1 MILTFREAPP
11 PAREFKPLDR
21 KWERTMQRTFWLLDL
36 NHESYE
42 GKSSI
47 WLWGITHEGKRV
59 LVIDNNYRPYF
70 YLLPRQEQDP
80 EELRKKL
87 EAEKPHPTIENVTIE
102 KKKLLADERVVL
114 KVFCKDPDFLEKA
127 ARETLKKTAAEAT
140 YEEKL
145 RLAIK
150 YQYDHGIKPCQ
161 WYEAD
166 TTASKIDPKKF
177 NVQETLTATDHPRS
191 IPKEEPPS
199 LDLLSFSLLSVSKI
213 GAPSPIRDPI
223 KIISWRTE
231 KANDVLLTQADSDQT
246 TIQTFGEDVV
256 KNNPDFVLSF
266 EGNSIHWPYLVK
278 RANKTKTPLRVGR
291 DQGPPHQ
298 SLYGHYSLIGR
309 ANVDLLNFAED
320 LYEVKNKT
328 IENVAKY
335 LGIQSSN
342 QKPIDETAYFDYWS
356 KPDKKRILLKQVEEQ
371 TETILK
377 IGEEAI
383 DYVIQISALSGLPPD
398 QVIAAAVGFR
408 VDNYLMMETHNLGQL
423 IPSRTEQPIIP
434 YKGAIVLEPKVGLH
448 DNVASLDFSSMY
460 PSLMIKYNIS
470 PDTFVTG
477 KEKEDIFEVPE
488 VKHRFRKNP
497 SGFYR
502 IVLTK
507 LIEAR
512 KMTKAEL
519 KRTAKSDSRYPLLKA
534 REKAVKVMT
543 NAVYGYA
550 GWAGA
555 RWYSKEVAESAAA
568 LGRETINRAIS
579 LAKSLGLTVFYGDT
593 DSLFVNYDEKL
604 VQEFQAEIDR
614 QLGLE
619 INLSEVYKR
628 ILFTEA
634 KKKYAGLRADG
645 QIDIVGL
652 EAVRGDWSNLAR
664 DVQNTVLRMVLEDA
678 NPSRA
683 AAFVQDLT
691 RNLKSKKLPLS
702 SFIVW
707 KTLTKPVEAYEVN
720 APHVEVAKKMAKDGW
735 PVIAGDKVGFV
746 ITKRSGRLF
755 QKAEPHYKVTIEDV
769 DYDYYVRNQIVPA
782 AARILE
788 ILGVSEEQLLAAP
801 ASQTS
806 LSVGTKRG

>member
-1 MILTFREAPP
+1 M
-11 PAREFKPLDR
+11 K
-21 KWERTMQRTFWLLDL
+21 QTFWLLDL
-36 NHESYE
+36 NHETYE

-59 LVIDNNYRPYF
+59 LVVDDNYRAYF
-70 YLLPRQEQDP
+70 YLLPRKDQDP
-80 EELRKKL
+80 EELRRDL
-87 EAEKPHPTIENVTIE
+87 EAEKPHPSIESATID
-102 KKKLLADERVVL
+102 KKKLLAEERVVL
-114 KVFCKDPDFLEKA
+114 KVFCKDPEFLERA
-127 ARETLKKTAAEAT
+127 ARDTLEKTGAEAT

-150 YQYDHGIKPCQ
+150 YQYDLGIKPCQ
-161 WYEAD
+161 WYEVD
-166 TTASKIDPKKF
+166 TATSSIDPKDF
-177 NVQETLTATDHPRS
+177 NVQETLIAKEHPRLMA
-191 IPKEEPPS
+191 KEEPPR
-199 LDLLSFSLLSVSKI
+199 LDLFSFSLLSVSKT

-223 KIISWRTE
+223 QIISWITN
-231 KANDVLLTQADSDQT
+231 KNINDVILTDANSDQG
-246 TIQTFGEDVV
+246 TIQKFGEEVT
-256 KNNPDFVLSF
+256 KINPDFVLSF
-266 EGNSIHWPYLVK
+266 EGNSTHWPYLVK
-278 RANKTKTPLRVGR
+278 RANKTKTPLKVGR
-291 DQGPPHQ
+291 DGGPPRQ

-309 ANVDLLNFAED
+309 ANVDLLNFADD
-320 LYEVKNKT
+320 LYDVKIKT
-328 IENVAKY
+328 VENVAKY
-335 LGIQSSN
+335 LGIQLSD

-356 KPDKKRILLKQVEEQ
+356 KPHERKILVEHVEQQ

-377 IGEEAI
+377 IGLEAI
-383 DYVIQISALSGLPPD
+383 EYVIQISALSGLPPD

-448 DNVASLDFSSMY
+448 DNIASVDFSSMY

-470 PDTFVTG
+470 PDTLVSG
-477 KEKEDIFEVPE
+477 REKDDDIFEVPE
-488 VKHRFRKNP
+488 VKHRFRTNP

-502 IVLTK
+502 IVLTR

-512 KMTKAEL
+512 KATKAEL
-519 KRTAKSDSRYPLLKA
+519 KRTTRSDSRYPLLKA
-534 REKAVKVMT
+534 REKAIKVMT

-579 LAKSLGLTVFYGDT
+579 FAKGLGLTVFYGDT

-604 VQEFQAEIDR
+604 IQKFQSDIDR

-634 KKKYAGLRADG
+634 KKKYAGLRTDG

-678 NPSRA
+678 NPTRA
-683 AAFVQDLT
+683 AAYVQELT
-691 RNLKSKKLPLS
+691 GNLKSKTLPLS
-702 SFIVW
+702 SFIIW
-707 KTLTKPVEAYEVN
+707 KTLTKAVEGYEVN
-720 APHVEVAKKMAKDGW
+720 APHVEAAKKMAKDGW
-735 PVIAGDKVGFV
+735 PVAAGDKVGFI
-746 ITKRSGRLF
+746 ITKRPGKLF
-755 QKAEPHYKVTIEDV
+755 QKAEPHYKVTIDDI
-769 DYDYYVRNQIVPA
+769 DYGYYIRNQIVPA

-788 ILGVSEEQLLAAP
+788 ILGVSEEKLLAAP
-801 ASQTS
+801 AAQTS

>member
-1 MILTFREAPP
+1 MR
-11 PAREFKPLDR
+11 
-21 KWERTMQRTFWLLDL
+21 RTFWLLDL
-36 NHESYE
+36 NHETYE

-59 LVIDNNYRPYF
+59 LIIDNNYRPYF
-70 YLLPRQEQDP
+70 YLLPRKDQDP
-80 EELRKKL
+80 EELGRRL
-87 EAEKPHPTIENVTIE
+87 ESEKPHPTIENVSIE

-114 KVFCKDPDFLEKA
+114 RVFCKDTEFLERA
-127 ARETLKKTAAEAT
+127 ARDTLKKTGAEAI

-150 YQYDHGIKPCQ
+150 YQYDYEIKPCQ
-161 WYEAD
+161 WYEAETSAS
-166 TTASKIDPKKF
+166 TTDPKEF
-177 NVQETLTATDHPRS
+177 NVQETLTATDHPRLVA
-191 IPKEEPPS
+191 KEEPPR
-199 LDLLSFSLLSVSKI
+199 LDLFSFSLLSVSKT
-213 GAPSPIRDPI
+213 GAPSAIRDPI
-223 KIISWRTE
+223 RIISWRTDKRTNE
-231 KANDVLLTQADSDQT
+231 VLQANTDSDGE
-246 TIQTFGEDVV
+246 TIQKFGEDITRI
-256 KNNPDFVLSF
+256 NPDFVLSF

-278 RANKTKTPLRVGR
+278 RANNTKTRLRVGR
-291 DQGPPHQ
+291 DGGPPHQ

-335 LGIQSSN
+335 LGIESSN

-356 KPDKKRILLKQVEEQ
+356 KHEQRKILVKHVEEE
-371 TETILK
+371 TEIILK
-377 IGEEAI
+377 IGQEAI
-383 DYVIQISALSGLPPD
+383 DYVIQMSALSGLPPD

-408 VDNYLMMETHNLGQL
+408 VDNYLMMETHKLGQF
-423 IPSRTEQPIIP
+423 IPSRAEQPIIP

-470 PDTFVTG
+470 PDTLVTG
-477 KEKEDIFEVPE
+477 RDEDVFEVPE
-488 VKHRFRKNP
+488 VKHRFRKSP

-502 IVLTK
+502 IALTK

-512 KMTKAEL
+512 KATKAEL
-519 KRTAKSDSRYPLLKA
+519 KRTPLSDPRYPLLKA

-604 VQEFQAEIDR
+604 VQKFQAEIDH

-664 DVQNTVLRMVLEDA
+664 EVQNTVLRMVLEDA

-683 AAFVQDLT
+683 TAYVQDLT
-691 RNLKSKKLPLS
+691 SNLKSKKLPLS
-702 SFIVW
+702 SFIIW
-707 KTLTKPVEAYEVN
+707 KTLTKPVGAYEVN

-735 PVIAGDKVGFV
+735 PVTAGDKVGFV
-746 ITKRSGRLF
+746 ITKKPGRLF
-755 QKAEPHYKVTIEDV
+755 QKAEPHYKETIEDV
-769 DYDYYVRNQIVPA
+769 DYDYYVRNQIMPA

-788 ILGVSEEQLLAAP
+788 ILGASEDKLLAP

-806 LSVGTKRG
+806 LSTGTKRG

>member
-1 MILTFREAPP
+1 MR
-11 PAREFKPLDR
+11 
-21 KWERTMQRTFWLLDL
+21 RTFWLLDL
-36 NHESYE
+36 NHENYE
-42 GKSSI
+42 GESSI
-47 WLWGITHEGKRV
+47 WLWGITHDGKRV
-59 LVIDNNYRPYF
+59 LVIDSNYRAYF
-70 YLLPRQEQDP
+70 YLLPRKEQDP

-87 EAEKPHPTIENVTIE
+87 EAEKPHPTIENATIE
-102 KKKLLADERVVL
+102 KKKLLGDERVVL

-127 ARETLKKTAAEAT
+127 ARETLKKTGAEAT

-150 YQYDHGIKPCQ
+150 YQYDYGIKPCQ

-166 TTASKIDPKKF
+166 TASSTIDPGEF
-177 NVQETLTATDHPRS
+177 SVHETLTATAHPS
-191 IPKEEPPS
+191 LVAKEEPPG
-199 LDLLSFSLLSVSKI
+199 LDLFSFSLLSVSKI
-213 GAPSPIRDPI
+213 GAPSAIRDPVQV
-223 KIISWRTE
+223 ISWRTN
-231 KANDVLLTQADSDQT
+231 KNANEVVLTQTHSDES
-246 TIQTFGEDVV
+246 TIQRFGEDVT
-256 KNNPDFVLSF
+256 KINPDFVLSF
-266 EGNSIHWPYLVK
+266 EANSVHWPYLVK

-291 DQGPPHQ
+291 DGGPPHQ

-328 IENVAKY
+328 VENVARY
-335 LGIQSSN
+335 LGIKLSDP
-342 QKPIDETAYFDYWS
+342 KTIDETSYFDYWS
-356 KPDKKRILLKQVEEQ
+356 RPDQRKILVKHVEEQ
-371 TETILK
+371 TETVLK

-423 IPSRTEQPIIP
+423 IPPRTEQPIIP
-434 YKGAIVLEPKVGLH
+434 YKGAIVIEPKVGLH

-470 PDTFVTG
+470 PDTLVIG
-477 KEKEDIFEVPE
+477 KEKEDVFEVPE

-512 KMTKAEL
+512 KTTKAEL
-519 KRTAKSDSRYPLLKA
+519 KRTARSDLRYPLLKA

-579 LAKSLGLTVFYGDT
+579 LAKNLGLTVFYGDT
-593 DSLFVNYDEKL
+593 DSLFLNNDEKL
-604 VQEFQAEIDR
+604 VQKFQAEIDR

-619 INLSEVYKR
+619 INLSEIYKR

-634 KKKYAGLRADG
+634 KKKYAGLKTDG
-645 QIDIVGL
+645 QIDVVGL

-664 DVQNTVLRMVLEDA
+664 DVQNAVLRMVLEDA
-678 NPSRA
+678 SAKRA
-683 AAFVQDLT
+683 TSYVQDLT
-691 RNLKSKKLPLS
+691 QNLKSKKLSLS
-702 SFIVW
+702 SFIIW
-707 KTLTKPVEAYEVN
+707 KTLTKPVEGYEVN
-720 APHVEVAKKMAKDGW
+720 APHVEAAKKMAKDGW
-735 PVIAGDKVGFV
+735 PVTAGDKVGFI
-746 ITKRSGRLF
+746 ITKRRGKLF
-755 QKAEPHYKVTIEDV
+755 QKAEPHYKVTVEDV
-769 DYDYYVRNQIVPA
+769 DYDYYVHNQIVPA

-788 ILGVSEEQLLAAP
+788 ILGVSEDQLLAIPAP
-801 ASQTS
+801 QAS

>member
-1 MILTFREAPP
+1 MR
-11 PAREFKPLDR
+11 
-21 KWERTMQRTFWLLDL
+21 RTFWLLDL

-59 LVIDNNYRPYF
+59 LIIDNNYRAYF
-70 YLLPRQEQDP
+70 YLLPRKDQDP
-80 EELRKKL
+80 EELRNKL
-87 EAEKPHPTIENVTIE
+87 EAERPHPTIENATIE
-102 KKKLLADERVVL
+102 RKKLLADERVVL
-114 KVFCKDPDFLEKA
+114 KVFCKDTDFLEKA
-127 ARETLKKTAAEAT
+127 ARETLKKTGAEAT

-150 YQYDHGIKPCQ
+150 YQYDYGIKPCQ

-166 TTASKIDPKKF
+166 TTASTIDPKKF
-177 NVQETLTATDHPRS
+177 SVQETLTAKDHPHA
-191 IPKEEPPS
+191 IPREEPPS
-199 LDLLSFSLLSVSKI
+199 VDLFSFSLLSISKI
-213 GAPSPIRDPI
+213 GAPSAIRDPVQVV
-223 KIISWRTE
+223 SWRTN
-231 KANDVLLTQADSDQT
+231 KDANEVVLTQTPSDES
-246 TIQTFGEDVV
+246 TIQRFGEDVT
-256 KNNPDFVLSF
+256 KINPDFVLSF
-266 EGNSIHWPYLVK
+266 EGNSVHWPYLVK
-278 RANKTKTPLRVGR
+278 RASKTKTPLRVGR
-291 DQGPPHQ
+291 DDGPPHQ

-328 IENVAKY
+328 IEDVGKY
-335 LGIQSSN
+335 LGIKLSDE
-342 QKPIDETAYFDYWS
+342 KTIDETSYFDYWS
-356 KPDKKRILLKQVEEQ
+356 KPDERKILVNHVEEQ
-371 TETILK
+371 TETVLK

-423 IPSRTEQPIIP
+423 IPPRTEQPIIP

-470 PDTFVTG
+470 PDTLITG
-477 KEKEDIFEVPE
+477 KETEDVFEVPE
-488 VKHRFRKNP
+488 VRHRFRKSP

-512 KMTKAEL
+512 KTTKAEL
-519 KRTAKSDSRYPLLKA
+519 KRTAKGDSRYPLLKA

-579 LAKSLGLTVFYGDT
+579 LAKNLGLTVFYGDT
-593 DSLFVNYDEKL
+593 DSLFVNNDEKL
-604 VQEFQAEIDR
+604 VQKFQAEVDR

-634 KKKYAGLRADG
+634 KKKYAGLRTDG

-664 DVQNTVLRMVLEDA
+664 DIQNTVLGMVLEDA

-683 AAFVQDLT
+683 TAYVQDLT

-735 PVIAGDKVGFV
+735 PVTAGDKVGFV
-746 ITKRSGRLF
+746 ITKRSGKLF

-782 AARILE
+782 ASRILE
-788 ILGVSEEQLLAAP
+788 ILGVSEDRLVAVPAAQ
-801 ASQTS
+801 AS

>member
-1 MILTFREAPP
+1 MRL
-11 PAREFKPLDR
+11 
-21 KWERTMQRTFWLLDL
+21 TFWLLDL
-36 NHESYE
+36 NHETYE

-59 LVIDNNYRPYF
+59 LVVDDNYRAYF
-70 YLLPRQEQDP
+70 YLLPRNDQDP
-80 EELRKKL
+80 EELRRDL
-87 EAEKPHPTIENVTIE
+87 EAEKPHPSIENATIER
-102 KKKLLADERVVL
+102 KKLLAEERVVL
-114 KVFCKDPDFLEKA
+114 RVFCKDPEFLERA
-127 ARETLKKTAAEAT
+127 ARETLKKTGAEAT

-150 YQYDHGIKPCQ
+150 YQYDCGIKPCQ
-161 WYEAD
+161 WYEVD
-166 TTASKIDPKKF
+166 TTTSSIDPRDF
-177 NVQETLTATDHPRS
+177 GVQETLTAKEHPRA
-191 IPKEEPPS
+191 IAKEEPPR
-199 LDLLSFSLLSVSKI
+199 LDLFSFSLLSVSKT

-223 KIISWRTE
+223 QIISWRTNE
-231 KANDVLLTQADSDQT
+231 KTNEDILTRADSDQD
-246 TIQTFGEDVV
+246 TIQRFGEGVS
-256 KNNPDFVLSF
+256 KINPDFVLSF
-266 EGNSIHWPYLVK
+266 EGNGIQWPYLVK
-278 RANKTKTPLRVGR
+278 RAYKTKTPLRVGR
-291 DQGPPHQ
+291 DGGPPHQ

-309 ANVDLLNFAED
+309 ANVDLLNFADD
-320 LYEVKNKT
+320 LYDVKIKT
-328 IENVAKY
+328 VENVAKY
-335 LGIQSSN
+335 LGIQASEE
-342 QKPIDETAYFDYWS
+342 KPIDETAYFDFWS
-356 KPDKKRILLKQVEEQ
+356 KPDPRKILVKHVEEQ
-371 TETILK
+371 AETILK
-377 IGEEAI
+377 IGLEAI
-383 DYVIQISALSGLPPD
+383 DYVIQLSALSGLPPD

-470 PDTFVTG
+470 PDTLVTG
-477 KEKEDIFEVPE
+477 KEKADDLFEVPE
-488 VKHRFRKNP
+488 VKHRFRKSP

-502 IVLTK
+502 IVLSK

-512 KMTKAEL
+512 KATKTEL
-519 KRTAKSDSRYPLLKA
+519 KRTSKSDPRYPLLKA

-579 LAKSLGLTVFYGDT
+579 LAKNLGLTVFYGDT
-593 DSLFVNYDEKL
+593 DSLFVHYDEKL
-604 VQEFQAEIDR
+604 VQKFQTEIDHE
-614 QLGLE
+614 LGLE

-634 KKKYAGLRADG
+634 KKKYAGLKTDG
-645 QIDIVGL
+645 EIDVVGL

-664 DVQNTVLRMVLEDA
+664 EVQNTVLRMVLEDA
-678 NPSRA
+678 NPARA
-683 AAFVQDLT
+683 TEYVQDLT
-691 RNLKSKKLPLS
+691 SNLKSKKLPLS
-702 SFIVW
+702 SFIIW
-707 KTLTKPVEAYEVN
+707 KTLTKPVGAYEVN

-735 PVIAGDKVGFV
+735 PVTAGDKVGFV
-746 ITKRSGRLF
+746 ITKRPGKLF
-755 QKAEPHYKVTIEDV
+755 QKAEPHYKETIDDL
-769 DYDYYVRNQIVPA
+769 DYEYYIRSQIVPA

-788 ILGVSEEQLLAAP
+788 ILGVSEDKLLAP
-801 ASQTS
+801 VSQAS

>member
-1 MILTFREAPP
+1 
-11 PAREFKPLDR
+11 
-21 KWERTMQRTFWLLDL
+21 MQRTFWLLDL

-256 KNNPDFVLSF
+256 KN
-266 EGNSIHWPYLVK
+266 
-278 RANKTKTPLRVGR
+278 
-291 DQGPPHQ
+291 
-298 SLYGHYSLIGR
+298 
-309 ANVDLLNFAED
+309 
-320 LYEVKNKT
+320 
-328 IENVAKY
+328 
-335 LGIQSSN
+335 
-342 QKPIDETAYFDYWS
+342 
-356 KPDKKRILLKQVEEQ
+356 
-371 TETILK
+371 
-377 IGEEAI
+377 GEEAI

-423 IPSRTEQPIIP
+423 IPPRTEQPIIP

-470 PDTFVTG
+470 PDTLVTG
-477 KEKEDIFEVPE
+477 KEREDVFEVPE
-488 VKHRFRKNP
+488 VKHRFRKSP

-512 KMTKAEL
+512 KTTKAEL
-519 KRTAKSDSRYPLLKA
+519 KRTAPSDSRYPLLKA

-543 NAVYGYA
+543 NAVYGY
-550 GWAGA
+550 
-555 RWYSKEVAESAAA
+555 
-568 LGRETINRAIS
+568 
-579 LAKSLGLTVFYGDT
+579 
-593 DSLFVNYDEKL
+593 
-604 VQEFQAEIDR
+604 
-614 QLGLE
+614 
-619 INLSEVYKR
+619 
-628 ILFTEA
+628 
-634 KKKYAGLRADG
+634 
-645 QIDIVGL
+645 
-652 EAVRGDWSNLAR
+652 
-664 DVQNTVLRMVLEDA
+664 
-678 NPSRA
+678 
-683 AAFVQDLT
+683 
-691 RNLKSKKLPLS
+691 
-702 SFIVW
+702 
-707 KTLTKPVEAYEVN
+707 
-720 APHVEVAKKMAKDGW
+720 
-735 PVIAGDKVGFV
+735 
-746 ITKRSGRLF
+746 
-755 QKAEPHYKVTIEDV
+755 
-769 DYDYYVRNQIVPA
+769 
-782 AARILE
+782 
-788 ILGVSEEQLLAAP
+788 
-801 ASQTS
+801 
-806 LSVGTKRG
+806 

>member
-1 MILTFREAPP
+1 MR
-11 PAREFKPLDR
+11 
-21 KWERTMQRTFWLLDL
+21 RTFWLLDL
-36 NHESYE
+36 NHETYE
-42 GKSSI
+42 GRSSI

-59 LVIDNNYRPYF
+59 LVIDDKYRAYF
-70 YLLPRQEQDP
+70 YLLPRKEQDP

-87 EAEKPHPTIENVTIE
+87 EAEKPHPTIENATIE

-114 KVFCKDPDFLEKA
+114 KVFCKDPELLERA
-127 ARETLKKTAAEAT
+127 ARETLKKTGAEAI

-166 TTASKIDPKKF
+166 TTASTVDPGKF
-177 NVQETLTATDHPRS
+177 SVQETLTATDHPRH

-199 LDLLSFSLLSVSKI
+199 LDLFSFSLVSVSKI

-223 KIISWRTE
+223 QVISWRTN
-231 KANDVLLTQADSDQT
+231 KNANEVLLTHADSDQA
-246 TIQTFGEDVV
+246 TIQKFGEDVI
-256 KNNPDFVLSF
+256 KINPDFVLSF

-278 RANKTKTPLRVGR
+278 RANRTKTPLRVGR
-291 DQGPPHQ
+291 DEGPPHQ

-335 LGIQSSN
+335 LGIPLSD
-342 QKPIDETAYFDYWS
+342 QKSVDETAYFDYWS
-356 KPDKKRILLKQVEEQ
+356 KPDQRKTLLKYLEEQ
-371 TETILK
+371 TETVLR
-377 IGEEAI
+377 IGQEAI

-423 IPSRTEQPIIP
+423 IPGRTEQPIIP

-448 DNVASLDFSSMY
+448 DSVAGLDFSSMY

-470 PDTFVTG
+470 PDTLVTG
-477 KEKEDIFEVPE
+477 EENEDVFEVPE

-512 KMTKAEL
+512 KTTKAEL
-519 KRTAKSDSRYPLLKA
+519 KRTPTSDSRYPLLKA

-579 LAKSLGLTVFYGDT
+579 LAKNLGLTVFYGDT

-604 VQEFQAEIDR
+604 VQKFQAEIDR

-619 INLSEVYKR
+619 INLSEVYKK

-634 KKKYAGLRADG
+634 KKKYAGLRTDG
-645 QIDIVGL
+645 QIEVIGL
-652 EAVRGDWSNLAR
+652 EAVRGDWSKLAR

-678 NPSRA
+678 NATRA

-735 PVIAGDKVGFV
+735 PVTVGDKVGFV
-746 ITKRSGRLF
+746 ITKRPGKLF
-755 QKAEPHYKVTIEDV
+755 QKAEPHYKVTVDDV

-788 ILGVSEEQLLAAP
+788 ILGVSESQLVDVRAAQ
-801 ASQTS
+801 AS

>member
-1 MILTFREAPP
+1 
-11 PAREFKPLDR
+11 
-21 KWERTMQRTFWLLDL
+21 
-36 NHESYE
+36 
-42 GKSSI
+42 
-47 WLWGITHEGKRV
+47 
-59 LVIDNNYRPYF
+59 
-70 YLLPRQEQDP
+70 
-80 EELRKKL
+80 
-87 EAEKPHPTIENVTIE
+87 
-102 KKKLLADERVVL
+102 
-114 KVFCKDPDFLEKA
+114 
-127 ARETLKKTAAEAT
+127 
-140 YEEKL
+140 
-145 RLAIK
+145 
-150 YQYDHGIKPCQ
+150 
-161 WYEAD
+161 
-166 TTASKIDPKKF
+166 
-177 NVQETLTATDHPRS
+177 
-191 IPKEEPPS
+191 
-199 LDLLSFSLLSVSKI
+199 
-213 GAPSPIRDPI
+213 
-223 KIISWRTE
+223 
-231 KANDVLLTQADSDQT
+231 
-246 TIQTFGEDVV
+246 
-256 KNNPDFVLSF
+256 
-266 EGNSIHWPYLVK
+266 
-278 RANKTKTPLRVGR
+278 
-291 DQGPPHQ
+291 
-298 SLYGHYSLIGR
+298 
-309 ANVDLLNFAED
+309 
-320 LYEVKNKT
+320 VKNKT
-328 IENVAKY
+328 VENVARY
-335 LGIQSSN
+335 LGIKLSDP
-342 QKPIDETAYFDYWS
+342 KTIDETSYFDYWS
-356 KPDKKRILLKQVEEQ
+356 KPDQRKILVKHVEEQ
-371 TETILK
+371 TETVLK

-423 IPSRTEQPIIP
+423 IPPRTEQPIIP

-470 PDTFVTG
+470 PDTLITG
-477 KEKEDIFEVPE
+477 KETEDVFEVPE

-512 KMTKAEL
+512 KTTKAEL
-519 KRTAKSDSRYPLLKA
+519 KRTAKGDSRYPLLKA

-579 LAKSLGLTVFYGDT
+579 LAKNLGLTVFYGDT
-593 DSLFVNYDEKL
+593 DSLFVNNDEKL
-604 VQEFQAEIDR
+604 VQKFQAEVDR

-634 KKKYAGLRADG
+634 KKKYAGLKTDG
-645 QIDIVGL
+645 QIDVVGL

-664 DVQNTVLRMVLEDA
+664 DVQNTILRMVLEDA
-678 NPSRA
+678 DPSRA
-683 AAFVQDLT
+683 AAYVQNLT
-691 RNLKSKKLPLS
+691 RNLKSKKLSLS

-735 PVIAGDKVGFV
+735 PVTAGDKVGFV
-746 ITKRSGRLF
+746 ITKRSGKLF
-755 QKAEPHYKVTIEDV
+755 QKAEPHYKVTVEDV

-788 ILGVSEEQLLAAP
+788 ILAVSEEQLLAAP

>member
-1 MILTFREAPP
+1 M
-11 PAREFKPLDR
+11 K
-21 KWERTMQRTFWLLDL
+21 QTFWLLDL
-36 NHESYE
+36 NHETYE

-59 LVIDNNYRPYF
+59 LVIDNNYRAYF
-70 YLLPRQEQDP
+70 YLLPKKEQDP

-87 EAEKPHPTIENVTIE
+87 EAEKPHPSIENATIE
-102 KKKLLADERVVL
+102 KRKLLADERVVL
-114 KVFCKDPDFLEKA
+114 KVFCKDPEFLERA
-127 ARETLKKTAAEAT
+127 ARETLKKTGAEAT

-166 TTASKIDPKKF
+166 TTVSTIDPNKF
-177 NVQETLTATDHPRS
+177 SVQETLTATDHPRPV
-191 IPKEEPPS
+191 PKEEPPS
-199 LDLLSFSLLSVSKI
+199 LDLFSFSLLSVSKT

-223 KIISWRTE
+223 QIISWRTD
-231 KANDVLLTQADSDQT
+231 KNANEALLTHADSDQA
-246 TIQTFGEDVV
+246 TIQKFGEDVI
-256 KNNPDFVLSF
+256 KINPDFVLSF
-266 EGNSIHWPYLVK
+266 EGNSIQWPYLVK

-291 DQGPPHQ
+291 DEGPPHQ

-328 IENVAKY
+328 VENVARY
-335 LGIQSSN
+335 LGIKLSDP
-342 QKPIDETAYFDYWS
+342 KTIDETSYFDYWS
-356 KPDKKRILLKQVEEQ
+356 KPDQRKILVEHVEEQ
-371 TETILK
+371 TETVLK
-377 IGEEAI
+377 IGEKAI
-383 DYVIQISALSGLPPD
+383 DYVIQISALSALPPD

-423 IPSRTEQPIIP
+423 IPPRTEQPIIP
-434 YKGAIVLEPKVGLH
+434 YKGAIVIEPKVGLH

-470 PDTFVTG
+470 PDTLVIG
-477 KEKEDIFEVPE
+477 KEKEDVFEVPE

-512 KMTKAEL
+512 KTTKAEL
-519 KRTAKSDSRYPLLKA
+519 KRTASSDLRYPLLKA

-579 LAKSLGLTVFYGDT
+579 LAKTLGLIVFYGDT

-604 VQEFQAEIDR
+604 VQKFQAEIDR

-634 KKKYAGLRADG
+634 KKKYAGLRTDG

-664 DVQNTVLRMVLEDA
+664 DIQNTVLGMVLEDA

-683 AAFVQDLT
+683 TAYVQDLT
-691 RNLKSKKLPLS
+691 KNLKSKNLRLS
-702 SFIVW
+702 SFIIW

-720 APHVEVAKKMAKDGW
+720 APHVEVVKKMAKDGW
-735 PVIAGDKVGFV
+735 PVTAGDKVGFV
-746 ITKRSGRLF
+746 ITKRSGKLF

-782 AARILE
+782 TARILE

>member
-1 MILTFREAPP
+1 MR
-11 PAREFKPLDR
+11 
-21 KWERTMQRTFWLLDL
+21 RTFWLLDL
-36 NHESYE
+36 NHETHE

-59 LVIDNNYRPYF
+59 LIVDSNYTAYF
-70 YLLPRQEQDP
+70 YLLLKQNQDL
-80 EELRKKL
+80 EEIRKKL
-87 EAEKPHPTIENVTIE
+87 EAEKPHPTIENVTVE
-102 KKKLLADERVVL
+102 KKKLLAEERMVL
-114 KVFCKDPDFLEKA
+114 KVFCKDPELLERA
-127 ARETLKKTAAEAT
+127 ARDTLKRTGAEAT

-150 YQYDHGIKPCQ
+150 YQYDYGIKPCQ

-166 TTASKIDPKKF
+166 TTPSTIDPKQYS
-177 NVQETLTATDHPRS
+177 VEEALTATDHPS
-191 IPKEEPPS
+191 PIAKEEPPRV
-199 LDLLSFSLLSVSKI
+199 DLCAFSLLSVSKT

-223 KIISWRTE
+223 QIISWKTN
-231 KANDVLLTQADSDQT
+231 KNMDDVLQAHGDSDED
-246 TIQTFGEDVV
+246 TIQKFGEDIT
-256 KNNPDFVLSF
+256 KINPDFVLSF
-266 EGNSIHWPYLVK
+266 EGNSIQWPYLVK

-291 DQGPPHQ
+291 DGGPPHQ

-309 ANVDLLNFAED
+309 ANVDLLNFADD

-328 IENVAKY
+328 IDNVAKY
-335 LGIQSSN
+335 LGIQSSDQN
-342 QKPIDETAYFDYWS
+342 PIDETAYFDYWS
-356 KPDKKRILLKQVEEQ
+356 KPERRKTLAKHAQEQ

-377 IGEEAI
+377 IGQEAI

-448 DNVASLDFSSMY
+448 DNVASVDFSSMY

-470 PDTFVTG
+470 PDTLVTEN
-477 KEKEDIFEVPE
+477 EKNDVFEVPE

-502 IVLTK
+502 IVLNK

-512 KMTKAEL
+512 KATKSEL

-579 LAKSLGLTVFYGDT
+579 MAKSLGLTVFYGDT

-604 VQEFQAEIDR
+604 VQKFQSEIDR

-634 KKKYAGLRADG
+634 KKKYAGLRPDG
-645 QIDIVGL
+645 QIDVVGL

-678 NPSRA
+678 DPARA
-683 AAFVQDLT
+683 TAYVQDLT
-691 RNLKSKKLPLS
+691 SNLKSKKLPLS
-702 SFIVW
+702 SFIIW
-707 KTLTKPVEAYEVN
+707 KTLTKRVEEYEVN
-720 APHVEVAKKMAKDGW
+720 APHVEAAKKMAKDGW
-735 PVIAGDKVGFV
+735 PVTAGDKVGFV
-746 ITKRSGRLF
+746 ITKKPGKLF
-755 QKAEPHYKVTIEDV
+755 QKAEPHYKVTTDEV

-788 ILGVSEEQLLAAP
+788 ILGVLESQLLVVP
-801 ASQTS
+801 ASQAS